1 MRSRMAGEEGWWK
14 GLRKLREYMIK
25 YLRVNYIIFKLGWD
39 LYVTSILSIVETL
52 QCLDFHG

>member
-1 MRSRMAGEEGWWK
+1 MAGEECWWK

>member
-1 MRSRMAGEEGWWK
+1 MAGEEGWWK

-25 YLRVNYIIFKLGWD
+25 DLRVNYIIFKLGWD

-52 QCLDFHG
+52 RCLDFHG

>member
-1 MRSRMAGEEGWWK
+1 MKPYGWLEGWWK

-25 YLRVNYIIFKLGWD
+25 DLRVNYIIFKLGWD

>member
-1 MRSRMAGEEGWWK
+1 MRSRMAGEECWWK

>member
-1 MRSRMAGEEGWWK
+1 MAGEEGWWK

-25 YLRVNYIIFKLGWD
+25 YLRVNYIIFKLGRD